1 MAYKK
6 ITELPEA
13 TSAVDSDLLVI
24 ETQGGTK
31 KIKKENLVFDTT
43 VDPVPTEG
51 SDNAVSSGGVYDAL
65 QNKKDSP
72 VVIEGTLL
80 SGYDA
85 ITFTNDVFSE
95 DVAFQIFTDNEETII
110 TGAEID
116 PTNKT
121 LTLTVEPMS
130 VNVKIRI
137 CVN

>member
-51 SDNAVSSGGVYDAL
+51 SENAVSSGGVYEAL

-80 SGYDA
+80 SGYNA

-95 DVAFQIFTDNEETII
+95 DVAFQFFTDNEETVI

-116 PTNKT
+116 PVSKT